1 MGFASGRKKGRDL
14 SLRSLCLVLQTQYVT
29 GNIRKSQPG
38 FFIES
43 SLSLKQLR
51 LINECVFLVF
61 WGFFCFLPEKI
72 NVLCWSK
79 SVLFSFPFKQKKPF

>member
-14 SLRSLCLVLQTQYVT
+14 SLCSLCLVLQTQYVT

-51 LINECVFLVF
+51 LINECGFF
-61 WGFFCFLPEKI
+61 FGFFCFLLEKM
-72 NVLCWSK
+72 NVFCWSK
-79 SVLFSFPFKQKKPF
+79 SVSFSFPFKQKRPF